1 MPDSDWGERRAVARH
16 RARRRW
22 IVGLAAALLASPFA
36 LDAAARHYWQSGGA
50 MRPNGGFPLWI
61 PLAYWAIVIAVA
73 LFGVLRLYRTGDE
86 FERRRLIDAF
96 AASGLLLGLF
106 VPPAY
111 FVGTMPSVIMVWLVA
126 LMTGLAVYARPRIT
140 A

>member
-36 LDAAARHYWQSGGA
+36 LSAFSHHYAQSGGA

-61 PLAYWAIVIAVA
+61 PLAYWALVIAVA
-73 LFGVLRLYRTGDE
+73 LFGVVRLYRTSDE
-86 FERRRLIDAF
+86 FERRRLIDGF
-96 AASGLLLGLF
+96 AGSGLLLGLF
-106 VPPAY
+106 TPPAAM
-111 FVGTMPSVIMVWLVA
+111 VGTINSVMIVWVVA
-126 LMTGLAVYARPRIT
+126 LFTGLGVFARPRLP
-140 A
+140 